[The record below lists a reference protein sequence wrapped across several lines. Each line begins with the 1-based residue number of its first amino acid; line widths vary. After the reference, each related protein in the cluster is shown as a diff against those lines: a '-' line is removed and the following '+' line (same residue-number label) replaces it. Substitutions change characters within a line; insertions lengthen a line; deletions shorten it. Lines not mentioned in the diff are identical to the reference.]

1 MLLSPSASPPRTQT
15 PHSRD
20 WIAGTPAGTG
30 AAGRG
35 HPLRTTPQP
44 GLLTRVQELRGPSG
58 VTFHPKELTT
68 PHVGRKATDLS
79 TTRDSERESYIIP
92 NEGRRREIRMTR
104 ITTKEDK
111 QKLEENPE
119 SQHAILANT
128 DHTLKPQAR
137 EPRVKG
143 RRHTSP
149 LSGHYADPTDGVF
162 WGFSFLATPASCR
175 RSWTRDQTLTTTM
188 TMPDP

>member
-1 MLLSPSASPPRTQT
+1 
-15 PHSRD
+15 
-20 WIAGTPAGTG
+20 
-30 AAGRG
+30 
-35 HPLRTTPQP
+35 
-44 GLLTRVQELRGPSG
+44 
-58 VTFHPKELTT
+58 
-68 PHVGRKATDLS
+68 
-79 TTRDSERESYIIP
+79 
-92 NEGRRREIRMTR
+92 MTR
-104 ITTKEDK
+104 ISTKEDK

-128 DHTLKPQAR
+128 DHTLKPQAW

-162 WGFSFLATPASCR
+162 WGFFFLAMPAACR
-175 RSWTRDQTLTTTM
+175 SSWTRDQTLTTTM